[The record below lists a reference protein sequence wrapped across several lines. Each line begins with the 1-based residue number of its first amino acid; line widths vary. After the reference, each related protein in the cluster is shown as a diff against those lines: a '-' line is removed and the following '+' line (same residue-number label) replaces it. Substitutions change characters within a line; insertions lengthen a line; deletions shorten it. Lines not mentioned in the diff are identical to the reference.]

1 MIDLLLDA
9 LAAYRLTRL
18 VTADT
23 ILDEPREAIVRAAY
37 ERAGRARRRGDRW
50 TVNFGDSIVGHDTY
64 AKDGDPTWWADTA
77 HSDPSA
83 PKLATLVTCRWCA
96 GMWIAAGVVAARRV
110 IPSLWKPLGTALAMS
125 AAAALLARAE
135 ED

>member
-37 ERAGRARRRGDRW
+37 NRAAGDTETTLRQHLAD
-50 TVNFGDSIVGHDTY
+50 VLGAKAGDGY
-64 AKDGDPTWWADTA
+64 DPTGWADRA
-77 HSDPSA
+77 QADPRA
-83 PKLATLVTCRWCA
+83 PKVATLVTCRWCA
-96 GMWIAAGVVAARRV
+96 GMWIAAGVVVARRLA
-110 IPSLWKPLGTALAMS
+110 PRTWAPLAKALAFS
-125 AAAALLARAE
+125 AGAALLARAE
-135 ED
+135 DD

>member
-1 MIDLLLDA
+1 MLDDA

-23 ILDEPREAIVRAAY
+23 ILAEPRNAIARWAYHRAAMAKPAEPLPELAY
-37 ERAGRARRRGDRW
+37 TELAG
-50 TVNFGDSIVGHDTY
+50 
-64 AKDGDPTWWADTA
+64 PQPWADLA
-77 HSDPSA
+77 MDDPDA

-96 GMWIAAGVVAARRV
+96 GVWVAFGVVAARRLFPRAWQPV
-110 IPSLWKPLGTALAMS
+110 ARALALS
-125 AAAALLARAE
+125 AGAALLARL